1 MVYKGKHDD
10 TIWEVKIFSTFQHF
24 ELPFMKFISS
34 FHMYVYRQVHEITR
48 HNNKLIHTFKCT
60 KLTLIIEDNCDN
72 SKVPTQA
79 PSHENPKHTR

>member
-24 ELPFMKFISS
+24 ELPYMKFIFS
-34 FHMYVYRQVHEITR
+34 FHMYVHEITR
-48 HNNKLIHTFKCT
+48 HNNKLIHTFKFT
-60 KLTLIIEDNCDN
+60 KLTLIIEDNSDN